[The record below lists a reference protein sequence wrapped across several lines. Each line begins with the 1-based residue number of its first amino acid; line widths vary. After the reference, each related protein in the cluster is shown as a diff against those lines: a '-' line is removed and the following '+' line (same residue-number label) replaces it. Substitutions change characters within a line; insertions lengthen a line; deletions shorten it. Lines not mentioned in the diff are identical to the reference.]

1 MRTET
6 SKGFLRLH
14 YKAPDYQFG
23 QVELEFELQAHRT
36 MVQSVIEVMPSPHT
50 KASAGEIPLVLDGQ
64 DVEFISLRING
75 QAHRHVLETFVHL
88 GCDQRF
94 RKFVENEFGKCF
106 PDFLANDHL

>member
-50 KASAGEIPLVLDGQ
+50 KA
-64 DVEFISLRING
+64 N
-75 QAHRHVLETFVHL
+75 T
-88 GCDQRF
+88 
-94 RKFVENEFGKCF
+94 
-106 PDFLANDHL
+106 LALNLKRSFSRGL

>member
-6 SKGFLRLH
+6 SKSFLRLH

-36 MVQSVIEVMPSPHT
+36 VVQSVIEVMPSPHT

-64 DVEFISLRING
+64 DLSSLAYESMGKRI
-75 QAHRHVLETFVHL
+75 AMSKLLRSVW
-88 GCDQRF
+88 
-94 RKFVENEFGKCF
+94 
-106 PDFLANDHL
+106 